1 MSERTDREFLSD
13 IREALERIRS
23 DATGM
28 TYESFVGDLKT
39 QDAIIRNL
47 EILGGVRD
55 LRQKLSHYL
64 DMARAG
70 QAIAITENGK
80 VIAQLV
86 PAETDLKGRLEAL
99 QAGRR
104 KASRAVARQ
113 QASVRPRLGNA
124 RMAPALMS
132 ELGVALYD

>member
-99 QAGRR
+99 QAAGLIKWRG
-104 KASRAVARQ
+104 KKLAAAKPVAQLR
-113 QASVRPRLGNA
+113 GNKQVSD
-124 RMAPALMS
+124 LVS
-132 ELGVALYD
+132 EMRE